1 MKAATL
7 TTTVLLI
14 RHGDRYDYHVGKDVW
29 KTRCKSSGGFLTPS
43 DTPLSAS
50 GHQQARETAAF
61 IARNKNIDAVVCS
74 PYLRALQTAQPLAHA
89 SGRSLWVDFAFA
101 ESHQKP
107 TALPPLAAR
116 VPYFPEI
123 DESYQ
128 PMMPSVVVDDADG
141 AEPGIEPRL
150 EHMRRMLHV
159 ARTLPRHPSL
169 AGKTVAVVTHGASL
183 ALVAA
188 LMGTTSLAAA
198 GKMAACGIYELRLET
213 VSDGSAAPVAKL
225 VSSGEDASAYLSAR
239 AGGTV
244 AWGFADSN
252 EPLESTEALW
262 QEALR
267 LGPTDLTKLSPKL
280 SSWEP
285 QLTPT
290 AGGQDDSYA
299 PESLVGGR

>member
-1 MKAATL
+1 
-7 TTTVLLI
+7 
-14 RHGDRYDYHVGKDVW
+14 
-29 KTRCKSSGGFLTPS
+29 
-43 DTPLSAS
+43 
-50 GHQQARETAAF
+50 
-61 IARNKNIDAVVCS
+61 
-74 PYLRALQTAQPLAHA
+74 
-89 SGRSLWVDFAFA
+89 
-101 ESHQKP
+101 
-107 TALPPLAAR
+107 
-116 VPYFPEI
+116 
-123 DESYQ
+123 
-128 PMMPSVVVDDADG
+128 
-141 AEPGIEPRL
+141 
-150 EHMRRMLHV
+150 
-159 ARTLPRHPSL
+159 
-169 AGKTVAVVTHGASL
+169 
-183 ALVAA
+183 
-188 LMGTTSLAAA
+188 
-198 GKMAACGIYELRLET
+198 MAACGIYELRLET

-267 LGPTDLTKLSPKL
+267 LGPTDLTKLTTEL